1 MRKHTGI
8 SISDAFRMATW
19 NPACAIGMEKEIG
32 SIEIGKKANLVI
44 VNDEFDIKNVILE
57 GEIVC

>member
-1 MRKHTGI
+1 L
-8 SISDAFRMATW
+8 
-19 NPACAIGMEKEIG
+19 G

-44 VNDEFDIKNVILE
+44 VNDEFEIKNVILE